1 MAKPHATVT
10 LRESE
15 QGEVYVHVQTR
26 EPLGPYEILDRRW
39 EPEQFLNQEPNR
51 GSVELMCTLESTS
64 GLWLPQF
71 RAGTPFW
78 MVDRYV
84 DITAQSDERRLL
96 ERLVAQDD
104 FEIVWANEGVRAR
117 RPVHERTREVLQETF
132 GAFPDLDAPTWKEA
146 VAESE
151 WRSSTNW
158 RPGPR
163 PKPPERRTATPPE
176 GAALRYFAPRTGA
189 LPREGAATVAGVRLP
204 RGSRLG
210 GFWCTDE
217 PAGDTFELASR
228 LASEFSATGLWPLL
242 WPDPDEPTGYM
253 SGDGELD
260 TIDDVNA
267 AELLEREW
275 AALSHGQWSEPYGA
289 HFPGHAAPVPR
300 DPSPPFDPFQTVKR
314 HFLGASESLEAR
326 LLMVPCNRPA
336 DALTA
341 LAFVGEGFRS
351 EHLSAILRLWE
362 ERFGAVVAVVDPGY
376 TFLGVEAPPQTFP
389 HALLLAAEQ
398 FAVAS
403 QSDPDLHGSLA
414 GYAKVLLGNPVWGV
428 SWRR

>member
-1 MAKPHATVT
+1 M
-10 LRESE
+10 
-15 QGEVYVHVQTR
+15 HVQTR
-26 EPLGPYEILDRRW
+26 ERLGPYVILDQRW
-39 EPEQFLNQEPNR
+39 EPDQYLTPEVNP
-51 GSVELMCTLESTS
+51 GSVELMCSLESSS

-84 DITAQSDERRLL
+84 DITAESEERSLL
-96 ERLVAQDD
+96 ERLVAQDE
-104 FEIVWANEGVRAR
+104 FEVVWANEGVRAR

-132 GAFPDLDAPTWKEA
+132 GAFPDLDEPTWKEA

-163 PKPPERRTATPPE
+163 PKPPKRRTATPPE
-176 GAALRYFAPRTGA
+176 GTALRYFARRTGA
-189 LPREGAATVAGVRLP
+189 LPREGSATLAGIRLP
-204 RGSRLG
+204 RGSRFG

-228 LASEFSATGLWPLL
+228 FASEFSATGLWPLL
-242 WPDPDEPTGYM
+242 WPDLDEPTGYM
-253 SGDGELD
+253 SGDGELE
-260 TIDDVNA
+260 TIEGIDA
-267 AELLEREW
+267 AALLESEWTARPPSAEW
-275 AALSHGQWSEPYGA
+275 AAPYGA
-289 HFPGHAAPVPR
+289 RFPGLAPPVPR
-300 DPSPPFDPFQTVKR
+300 DPAQSFDPFETVKR
-314 HFLGASESLEAR
+314 QFIGAGEPLDAR

-351 EHLSAILRLWE
+351 EHVSAILRLWE

-389 HALLLAAEQ
+389 VALLLAAEQ
-398 FAVAS
+398 TAIAW
-403 QSDPDLHGSLA
+403 QGDLDLNGSLA
-414 GYAKVLLGNPVWGV
+414 SHAKVLLGNPVWGV